1 MKTIVD
7 PRYIE
12 LIQKLKFTRMER
24 QLTQTAVAKKLGR
37 RQSYIA
43 KAEGLQR
50 RLDIIELC
58 DWLIAL
64 DSDPISFLQCFAWL
78 PEKPP

>member
-24 QLTQTAVAKKLGR
+24 QLTQTAVANRLGR
-37 RQSYIA
+37 SQSYIA
-43 KAEGLQR
+43 KVEGLQR
-50 RLDIIELC
+50 RLDIIELF
-58 DWLIAL
+58 DWLVAL
-64 DSDPISFLQCFAWL
+64 ESDPISFLQCLGWF
-78 PEKPP
+78 PESPP